1 MAISSS
7 QTSEDFLLF
16 CPQPDFRIDSESRK
30 DSTMTD
36 IENKAILEAEIIKQ
50 QQAVNFLRSVPNQ
63 HWIVE
68 EERREKEMR
77 LASLKFQLKHLNNKL
92 DSQVTI

>member
-7 QTSEDFLLF
+7 QTSEDFLLL

-30 DSTMTD
+30 DLTVTD
-36 IENKAILEAEIIKQ
+36 IENKAILEAEIITQ

-68 EERREKEMR
+68 EKRREKEMR
-77 LASLKFQLKHLNNKL
+77 LASLKFQLKRINNKL
-92 DSQVTI
+92 DSQITI